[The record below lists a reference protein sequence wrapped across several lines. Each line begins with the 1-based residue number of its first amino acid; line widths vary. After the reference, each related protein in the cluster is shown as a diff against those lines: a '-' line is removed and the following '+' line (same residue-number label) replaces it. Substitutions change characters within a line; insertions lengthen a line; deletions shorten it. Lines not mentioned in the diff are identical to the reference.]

1 MNRVLHI
8 VAVNAGH
15 AVLFER
21 IGQGDA
27 VIFIGDAVLALH
39 KNATHNE
46 SLLQCC
52 QDKEC
57 YVLAADL
64 HLRGLTAVDILTQLT
79 LLTYP
84 EFVRLTIEYDVIKT
98 WR

>member
-1 MNRVLHI
+1 MLHI
-8 VAVNAGH
+8 VSINTGH
-15 AVLFER
+15 AELFAR

-52 QDKEC
+52 QDRQC
-57 YVLAADL
+57 YILAPDMQ
-64 HLRGLTAVDILTQLT
+64 LRGLTAVEVLAKLT
-79 LLTYP
+79 LLDYP
-84 EFVRLTIEYDVIKT
+84 EFVQLTIEYDVIKT
-98 WR
+98 WS